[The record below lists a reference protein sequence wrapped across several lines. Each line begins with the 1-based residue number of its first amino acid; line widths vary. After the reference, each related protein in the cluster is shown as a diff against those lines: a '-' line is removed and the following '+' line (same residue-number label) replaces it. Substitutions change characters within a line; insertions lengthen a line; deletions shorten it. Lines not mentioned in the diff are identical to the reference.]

1 METIPTEFES
11 LFTSKAYGVLA
22 TMLPDGNPHLTV
34 VWVDYDGEHVLI
46 NTAKGRRKTR
56 NIEQDPTV
64 ALLVI
69 DPDDPF
75 RYVSLLGEVAEIT
88 EEGAV
93 EHIDKLGQRYKGAD
107 NWPDRYDDDIVR
119 VIVKI
124 SPEGVFTREPY
135 GIEK

>member
-93 EHIDKLGQRYKGAD
+93 EHIDKLGKRYKGVD
-107 NWPDRYDDDIVR
+107 DWSDRYDDDVVR
-119 VIVKI
+119 VVVKI